1 MAEGFRRSKRE
12 VKVRNDNDFV
22 YEKED
27 LRFLSLRNR
36 RISETRQQCTGE
48 NLELTSGSDEITTV
62 NNFVDN
68 TPNYW
73 SDLLNFPQF
82 RSQLPISVNRNYSKT
97 SVGSLGS
104 PSRSQKRTD
113 SPAENVNTEFV
124 YDSGSDNIETHG
136 RCNSSTNFHFLDSG
150 NYYQTVFLSNSS
162 IAHSDQSNMTSG
174 DEASAKCGC
183 KKGQSCSS
191 CVKSSNELAGALME
205 ALGKFNLLT
214 DEIKGMKESIEGQGK
229 RLQKL
234 ESDSASERRSNSER
248 DEDSQRSGATAS
260 TGIGARR
267 KKPKS
272 STSRKKI
279 DRVEEE
285 KVRSLKVLQDN
296 IKDREHDKESGACAG
311 GEESSDQEVELKSLR
326 SNMSRR
332 KKKDCDRK
340 VLGHLRQVGAA
351 FPEDSDTTA
360 TSGTESYRSKKCRHK
375 RQVKS
380 GAEVKKRPV
389 VRTELWPHTIAN
401 EEEGEDVTSETIGLA
416 KFFSCFTLI
425 MMECGKDE
433 AEGRTALLHAVSRV
447 LEPLPWEDARAFHNL
462 VMVKMEQGWYSW
474 FMDFTELAEDYMD
487 RKVRQ
492 SLRSKGLASGS
503 SYPSKASYN
512 GKSFGKATGS
522 FNNRGN
528 FQGNFQNGNFQ
539 NRSKSLYAMV
549 CRQWNFGSCYYNDR
563 CKKWHCCWTCA
574 EAGKPGEA
582 HKASTHD
589 PAGAR
594 SQPSTNDQRR

>member
-1 MAEGFRRSKRE
+1 MAEGFRRSNRE
-12 VKVRNDNDFV
+12 VRVRNDSDFV
-22 YEKED
+22 YGKED
-27 LRFLSLRNR
+27 LKFLSLRNN
-36 RISETRQQCTGE
+36 RISETRQQCAGE
-48 NLELTSGSDEITTV
+48 ELELTSGADEITSI
-62 NNFVDN
+62 NNCVDN
-68 TPNYW
+68 SSNYW
-73 SDLLNFPQF
+73 SDLLNFPRI
-82 RSQLPISVNRNYSKT
+82 RSQTPFYNNRNNSKAP
-97 SVGSLGS
+97 VEPLGS
-104 PSRSQKRTD
+104 PSRSQNRAD
-113 SPAENVNTEFV
+113 SPAENVNNQFI
-124 YDSGSDNIETHG
+124 YDSGSDNSEAHG
-136 RCNSSTNFHFLDSG
+136 RCNSSTNFNFLDSG
-150 NYYQTVFLSNSS
+150 KYYHTVFLSTSS
-162 IAHSDQSNMTSG
+162 YTQSERTDMGSG
-174 DEASAKCGC
+174 DEESPKCVC
-183 KKGQSCSS
+183 KKGQSCAN
-191 CVKSSNELAGALME
+191 CVKTSNELTGAIMD
-205 ALGKFNLLT
+205 ALGKFSLLT
-214 DEIKGMKESIEGQGK
+214 DEIKGMKQAMEVQSK

-248 DEDSQRSGATAS
+248 DEDSQRSSAS
-260 TGIGARR
+260 TNRGAR
-267 KKPKS
+267 KKTSGAS
-272 STSRKKI
+272 SSRKKT
-279 DRVEEE
+279 DCVEEE
-285 KVRSLKVLQDN
+285 KVRGLKVVQEN
-296 IKDREHDKESGACAG
+296 IKDRGNDKESGSG
-311 GEESSDQEVELKSLR
+311 VESSDQEVELRSLR
-326 SNMSRR
+326 KNMSRR

-360 TSGTESYRSKKCRHK
+360 TSGTESYSKKCRHK

-447 LEPLPWEDARAFHNL
+447 LECLPWADARAFHNL
-462 VMVKMEQGWYSW
+462 VMVKMEQGRYSW

-492 SLRSKGLASGS
+492 SLRSKGLASGA

-549 CRQWNFGSCYYNDR
+549 CRQWNFCSCYYNDR

-594 SQPSTNDQRR
+594 SQPSTNDQRT